1 MEQVLYDSMAQN
13 PVIAAVKDMDGLEE
27 CCRIEEI
34 GIVFILFGD
43 VCTISGITQ
52 RAKEAGKIVMV
63 HLDLIA
69 GLSAREI
76 SVDFVKKNTAA
87 DGIITTKP
95 ALIKRAKELSL
106 YTVLR
111 YFLIDSMA
119 FENIRQQQRAVK
131 PDLIEVLPG
140 VMPKVIKR
148 ICQKSHAPII
158 AGGLINDK
166 EDVMGALSSG
176 AIAVSTTN
184 RSVWLL

>member
-27 CCRIEEI
+27 CCRLEEI

-43 VCTISGITQ
+43 VCTISGITR
-52 RAKEAGKIVMV
+52 RAKAAGKIVMV

-76 SVDFVKKNTAA
+76 SVDFVKQNTAA

-95 ALIKRAKELSL
+95 ALIKRAKALSL

-119 FENIRQQQRAVK
+119 FENIRQQNAVK

-140 VMPKVIKR
+140 VIPKAIKR
-148 ICQKSHAPII
+148 ICRTSQTPII